1 MSRARFSKDY
11 RTYGEWLKAQPRDT
25 RYAKEIIRK
34 HNLNP
39 SATLSS
45 LRKMRL
51 SDISPAFNLFNKLSY
66 EKGKFLTS
74 AAKEQKINVQNTPK
88 HLGKAIYKKN
98 GRWVATIIDSIR
110 IGRWLYSNGKRISV
124 VIKSSRYAPL
134 RTVLIVLE
142 FLLFILKQH
151 LMNILIYI
159 LGNMTPQ
166 YPYY

>member
-66 EKGKFLTS
+66 EKGKSLTS
-74 AAKEQKINVQNTPK
+74 AAKEQKINAKYSKTSWK
-88 HLGKAIYKKN
+88 SHL
-98 GRWVATIIDSIR
+98 
-110 IGRWLYSNGKRISV
+110 
-124 VIKSSRYAPL
+124 
-134 RTVLIVLE
+134 
-142 FLLFILKQH
+142 
-151 LMNILIYI
+151 
-159 LGNMTPQ
+159 
-166 YPYY
+166 